1 MTRPARARYLRWL
14 PAIGAVT
21 GAAGGAVAV
30 AATPAASLDDSIR
43 LLGLDSVPER
53 GVLIVAAA
61 IVMGS
66 VCWAIAYL
74 LCGPGGPFDPARYA
88 RRGGASGEPTRRIVH
103 RSAPVMPRPRPQW
116 PIAAVDIPAP
126 TPRARPLPADLDQ
139 PLSAF
144 DPNSIPAVS
153 FESIR
158 RSGLRPER

>member
-1 MTRPARARYLRWL
+1 MTRPARTRYLRRL
-14 PAIGAVT
+14 PAIGALA
-21 GAAGGAVAV
+21 GAVGGAIAV
-30 AATPAASLDDSIR
+30 TATSPASLADSFA
-43 LLGLDSVPER
+43 LLGVEQVPDHR
-53 GVLIVAAA
+53 TLAMIAAVIV
-61 IVMGS
+61 GS

-74 LCGPGGPFDPARYA
+74 LCGRGGPFEPV
-88 RRGGASGEPTRRIVH
+88 RRTPSAPRRIAQH
-103 RSAPVMPRPRPQW
+103 PAPRQRPQW

-126 TPRARPLPADLDQ
+126 TPRARPLPVDLDQ

>member
-1 MTRPARARYLRWL
+1 MTRPARSPLFRWL
-14 PAIGAVT
+14 PPIG
-21 GAAGGAVAV
+21 GAAGASGGAALI
-30 AATPAASLDDSIR
+30 ATTPSAELVD
-43 LLGLDSVPER
+43 LLYPM
-53 GVLIVAAA
+53 GVTTLPDLTTLMVTGA

-66 VCWAIAYL
+66 VCWAVAYL
-74 LCGPGGPFDPARYA
+74 LCGRGGPFEPVRYA
-88 RRGGASGEPTRRIVH
+88 PVPPRRIAH
-103 RSAPVMPRPRPQW
+103 SPAARPRPQW
-116 PIAAVDIPAP
+116 PVAAVDIPAP